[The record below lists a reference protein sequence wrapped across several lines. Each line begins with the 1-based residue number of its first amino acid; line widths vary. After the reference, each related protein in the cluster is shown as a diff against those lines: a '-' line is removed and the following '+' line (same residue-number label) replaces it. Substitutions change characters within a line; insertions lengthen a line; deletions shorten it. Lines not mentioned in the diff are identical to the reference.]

1 LGGLQEMSKDRKI
14 STATYVMVGI
24 IVLAFVGAMAFF
36 RYHIPGEAEL
46 QASIRKAE
54 QEHGVDSPKL
64 ATVLSLAS
72 IKYQM
77 IGYPEKAAEMYQ
89 RILDIDLKHN
99 DEVSDIVILSMQRL
113 ARLHDAAQE
122 YSKATELY
130 VRAHGLE
137 QKLVKKTASRLDELM
152 RKQKSKPGLS
162 AEEQA
167 EISGLSIYQP
177 IVVSTLKT
185 SLAGL
190 DPVKDKALVAL
201 LKSRLATLTSAQAR

>member
-1 LGGLQEMSKDRKI
+1 MSKDRKI
-14 STATYVMVGI
+14 STATYIIVGI

-46 QASIRKAE
+46 LAGIRKVE

-64 ATVLSLAS
+64 AGMLSLAA

-77 IGYPEKAAEMYQ
+77 VGHPDKAAEMYR

-99 DEVSDIVILSMQRL
+99 DEVSVIVIQSMQRL
-113 ARLHDAAQE
+113 AGLHDAAQE
-122 YSKATELY
+122 HNKATELY

-137 QKLVKKTASRLDELM
+137 LKLASKTALRLDELT
-152 RKQKSKPGLS
+152 RKQKSRPGLS

-167 EISGLSIYQP
+167 EMSGLTIYRP
-177 IVVSTLKT
+177 TIVSRLKA

-190 DPVKDKALVAL
+190 DPDEDRVLIAQF
-201 LKSRLATLTSAQAR
+201 KSRLATLTSAQAR